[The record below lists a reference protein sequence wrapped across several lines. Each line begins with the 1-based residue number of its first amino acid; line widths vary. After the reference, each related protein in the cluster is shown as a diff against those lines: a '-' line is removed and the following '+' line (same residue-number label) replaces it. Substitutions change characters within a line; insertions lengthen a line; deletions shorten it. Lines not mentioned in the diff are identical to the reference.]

1 MSAGSHSRYHARLG
15 LRPEVLPGTVLLYT
29 RAIGV
34 NYANVYRR
42 WGNYHLMDQS
52 PYILD
57 CEAAGKVVA
66 VGAGVTGAQVGQCI
80 AVADV
85 PHANA
90 EFMLMPWEQ
99 LILLPDDVTF
109 E

>member
-1 MSAGSHSRYHARLG
+1 MLFYGLV
-15 LRPEVLPGTVLLYT
+15 LRPEVLLGMVVLDI

-42 WGNYHLMDQS
+42 WGNYHLMDQL
-52 PYILD
+52 PYILG
-57 CEAAGKVVA
+57 CEAAGEVVA
-66 VGAGVTGAQVGQCI
+66 VGVGVTGAQVGQCI

-85 PHANA
+85 LHANA

>member
-1 MSAGSHSRYHARLG
+1 MFVGSHSHSRYHARLG
-15 LRPEVLPGTVLLYT
+15 LRPEVLSGMAVLHT

-52 PYILD
+52 PYILG
-57 CEAAGKVVA
+57 CEAAGEVVA
-66 VGAGVTGAQVGQCI
+66 VGAGVKGAQVGQCI

-90 EFMLMPWEQ
+90 EFILMP
-99 LILLPDDVTF
+99 
-109 E
+109 

>member
-1 MSAGSHSRYHARLG
+1 MLFYGLV
-15 LRPEVLPGTVLLYT
+15 LRPEVLPGTVLLCT

-34 NYANVYRR
+34 NYANVHRR

-66 VGAGVTGAQVGQCI
+66 VGAGVTGAQVGQFI
-80 AVADV
+80 AVAVADV
-85 PHANA
+85 PHVNA
-90 EFMLMPWEQ
+90 ESVLVLQEHFIP
-99 LILLPDDVTF
+99 LLDDVNF

>member
-1 MSAGSHSRYHARLG
+1 MSAGSYSRNHARLG
-15 LRPEVLPGTVLLYT
+15 LRPEVLPGTVLLRT

-52 PYILD
+52 PYILG
-57 CEAAGKVVA
+57 CEAAGEVVA

-85 PHANA
+85 PHAND
-90 EFMLMPWEQ
+90 EFMLMPQEH